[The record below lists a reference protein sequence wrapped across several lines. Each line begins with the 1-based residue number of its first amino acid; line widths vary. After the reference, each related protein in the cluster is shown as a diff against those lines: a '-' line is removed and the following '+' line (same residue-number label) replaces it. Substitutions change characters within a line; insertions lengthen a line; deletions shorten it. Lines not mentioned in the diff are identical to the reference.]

1 MKNKNFLGALF
12 KSDARWDL
20 KQEIFYM
27 ALMRRS
33 NYSDP
38 IPPGTLGDITFFY
51 CPGLFII
58 ISLPSNSFILQ
69 CPALFITPIF
79 LSDPGLP
86 RGGQNNLTGV

>member
-69 CPALFITPIF
+69 CPALFYHTLF
-79 LSDPGLP
+79 SSDPGAA
-86 RGGQNNLTGV
+86 RGDGGRTT